1 MKWKECLREP
11 DMDIQDKI
19 KLIVLAGP
27 TAVGK
32 TEFAIEIAKRLDG
45 EIVNCDSMQIYKH
58 MDIGSAKPT
67 PAERSEVPHHLVDFV
82 SPSEE
87 FSVAKYQK
95 YARECIIDISQRGK
109 LPILSGGT
117 GLYIDSVIY
126 DMDFSNKPEGG
137 IFNKRREELYRI
149 AEEEGNEALHYKL
162 AELSSKRAGEIHPN
176 NIKKVV
182 RAIEIL
188 ESGENPGDFESLKK
202 RKYKDFD
209 AKLFC
214 LNRDREELYDRI
226 NRRVDIL
233 MKQGL
238 ESEIRDLLD
247 MGISSDDISMKG
259 IGYKE
264 MLSYINGECN
274 LDTAVELIKRNSR
287 RFAKRQLTWFRKYD
301 DMTWI
306 NLNHKSF
313 EEAIEIVRGSY
324 GK

>member
-1 MKWKECLREP
+1 
-11 DMDIQDKI
+11 MDIQNKI

-67 PAERSEVPHHLVDFV
+67 KEERREVPHHLVDFIN
-82 SPSEE
+82 PTEE

-95 YARECIIDISQRGK
+95 YARECIIDISRRGMV
-109 LPILSGGT
+109 PILSGGT

-126 DMDFSNKPEGG
+126 NMDFSNKPVGG

-149 AEEEGNEALHYKL
+149 AEEEGNEALHAKL

-188 ESGENPGDFESLKK
+188 ESGENPGDFEGLKN

-233 MKQGL
+233 MDQGL
-238 ESEIRDLLD
+238 ESEIRDLLG
-247 MGISSDDISMKG
+247 MGISADDISMKG

-264 MLSYINGECN
+264 MLSYMIGECV

-287 RFAKRQLTWFRKYD
+287 RFAKRQLTWFKKYD

-306 NLNHKSF
+306 NLSHQSF
-313 EEAIEIVRGSY
+313 EEAIEIVKERY
-324 GK
+324 GE

>member
-1 MKWKECLREP
+1 
-11 DMDIQDKI
+11 MDIQNKI

-67 PAERSEVPHHLVDFV
+67 KEERREVPHHLVDFIN
-82 SPSEE
+82 PTEE

-95 YARECIIDISQRGK
+95 YARECIFDINRRGK
-109 LPILSGGT
+109 VPILSGGT

-126 DMDFSNKPEGG
+126 DMDFSNKPVGG

-149 AEEEGNEALHYKL
+149 AEEEGNEALHAKL

-188 ESGENPGDFESLKK
+188 ESGENPGDFEGLKN

-214 LNRDREELYDRI
+214 LNRDREELYGRI

-233 MKQGL
+233 MDHGL
-238 ESEIRDLLD
+238 ESEIRDLLG
-247 MGISSDDISMKG
+247 MGISADDISMKG

-264 MLSYINGECN
+264 MLSYMIGECD

-287 RFAKRQLTWFRKYD
+287 RFAKRQLTWFKKYD

-306 NLNHKSF
+306 NLSHQSF
-313 EEAIEIVRGSY
+313 EEAIEIVRERY
-324 GK
+324 GE

>member
-1 MKWKECLREP
+1 ME
-11 DMDIQDKI
+11 MHNKI

-32 TEFAIEIAKRLDG
+32 TEFSIEVAKRLDG

-67 PAERSEVPHHLVDFV
+67 KEERSEVPHHLVDFIN
-82 SPSEE
+82 PIEE

-109 LPILSGGT
+109 IPILSGGT

-149 AEEEGNEALHYKL
+149 AEEEGNEALHAIL

-188 ESGENPGDFESLKK
+188 ESGENPGDFECLKN

-214 LNRDREELYDRI
+214 LNRDRKELYDRI
-226 NRRVDIL
+226 NRRVNIL
-233 MKQGL
+233 MEQGL
-238 ESEIRDLLD
+238 ESEIRELLG
-247 MGISSDDISMKG
+247 MGISADDISMKG

-264 MLSYINGECN
+264 MLSYMHGECD

-306 NLNHKSF
+306 NLSEMSF

-324 GK
+324 GE

>member
-1 MKWKECLREP
+1 
-11 DMDIQDKI
+11 MDIQNKI
-19 KLIVLAGP
+19 KFIVLAGP

-67 PAERSEVPHHLVDFV
+67 KEERREVPHHLVDFIN
-82 SPSEE
+82 PTEE

-95 YARECIIDISQRGK
+95 YARECIFDISRRGK
-109 LPILSGGT
+109 VSILSGGT

-126 DMDFSNKPEGG
+126 DMDFSNKPVGG

-149 AEEEGNEALHYKL
+149 AEEEGNEALHAKL

-188 ESGENPGDFESLKK
+188 ESGENPGDFEGLKN

-233 MKQGL
+233 MDQGL
-238 ESEIRDLLD
+238 ESEIRDLLG
-247 MGISSDDISMKG
+247 MGISADDISMKG

-264 MLSYINGECN
+264 MLAYMIGECD

-287 RFAKRQLTWFRKYD
+287 RFAKRQLTWFKKYD

-306 NLNHKSF
+306 NLSHQSF
-313 EEAIEIVRGSY
+313 EEAIEIVRERY
-324 GK
+324 GE

>member
-1 MKWKECLREP
+1 
-11 DMDIQDKI
+11 MDIQNKI

-67 PAERSEVPHHLVDFV
+67 KEERREVPHHLVDFIN
-82 SPSEE
+82 PTEE

-95 YARECIIDISQRGK
+95 YARECIFDINRRGK
-109 LPILSGGT
+109 VPILSGGT

-126 DMDFSNKPEGG
+126 DMDFSNKPVGG

-149 AEEEGNEALHYKL
+149 AEEEGNEALHAKL

-188 ESGENPGDFESLKK
+188 ESGENPGDFV
-202 RKYKDFD
+202 DF
-209 AKLFC
+209 F
-214 LNRDREELYDRI
+214 
-226 NRRVDIL
+226 
-233 MKQGL
+233 
-238 ESEIRDLLD
+238 
-247 MGISSDDISMKG
+247 
-259 IGYKE
+259 
-264 MLSYINGECN
+264 
-274 LDTAVELIKRNSR
+274 
-287 RFAKRQLTWFRKYD
+287 FAK
-301 DMTWI
+301 
-306 NLNHKSF
+306 
-313 EEAIEIVRGSY
+313 
-324 GK
+324 

>member
-1 MKWKECLREP
+1 
-11 DMDIQDKI
+11 MDIQNKI

-67 PAERSEVPHHLVDFV
+67 KEERREVPHHLVDFIN
-82 SPSEE
+82 PTEE

-95 YARECIIDISQRGK
+95 YARECIFDINRRGK
-109 LPILSGGT
+109 VPILSGGT

-126 DMDFSNKPEGG
+126 DMDFSNKPVGG

-149 AEEEGNEALHYKL
+149 AEEEGNEALHAKL

-188 ESGENPGDFESLKK
+188 ESGENPGDFEGLKN

-214 LNRDREELYDRI
+214 LNRDREELYGRI

-233 MKQGL
+233 MDHGL
-238 ESEIRDLLD
+238 ESEIRDLLC
-247 MGISSDDISMKG
+247 MGISADDISMKG

-264 MLSYINGECN
+264 MLSYMIGECD

-287 RFAKRQLTWFRKYD
+287 RFAKRQLTWFKKYD

-306 NLNHKSF
+306 NLSHQSF
-313 EEAIEIVRGSY
+313 EEAIEIVRERY
-324 GK
+324 GE

>member
-1 MKWKECLREP
+1 ME
-11 DMDIQDKI
+11 MQNKI

-32 TEFAIEIAKRLDG
+32 TEFAIEVAKSLDG

-67 PAERSEVPHHLVDFV
+67 KEERSEVTHHLVDFFN
-82 SPSEE
+82 PSEE

-95 YARECIIDISQRGK
+95 YARECIIEISKRGK
-109 LPILSGGT
+109 VPILSGGT

-149 AEEEGNEALHYKL
+149 AEEEGNEVLHAKL

-188 ESGENPGDFESLKK
+188 ESGENPGDFEGLKK
-202 RKYKDFD
+202 RKYKDFE

-233 MKQGL
+233 MEQGL
-238 ESEIRDLLD
+238 ESEIRGLIG
-247 MGISSDDISMKG
+247 MGISADDISMKG

-264 MLSYINGECN
+264 MLSYINGEYD
-274 LDTAVELIKRNSR
+274 LDTAVEFIKRNSR

-306 NLNHKSF
+306 NFSHQNFK
-313 EEAIEIVRGSY
+313 EAIEIVRGNY